1 MDLLSL
7 FLDLYFCS
15 LCLFSL
21 VDSQV
26 KQVDTCVRNHMV
38 GDGKYAIA
46 LA

>member
-1 MDLLSL
+1 MDLSSL

-26 KQVDTCVRNHMV
+26 KQDTCVRSHMV
-38 GDGKYAIA
+38 GDGKYAVA